1 MNPLAI
7 MGIGVAA
14 QVADSLVRQGKANKM
29 LKQMEGKMPQYR
41 TVEDIQR
48 QAKAMTPGGFEPE
61 QMAQARQ
68 DIARQAAGGYRM
80 ATQSNPNLAGAVQAG
95 INYGTI
101 SNLTDLAAKDAAMR
115 RQRIESTAQMLTG
128 ADVRKTGEERQ
139 MFLEKSRT
147 LGDAISQAQQ
157 QRADAF
163 QALIYGGAQMAGT
176 PGTPP
181 TTEKLTQNRFPGQVP
196 MAPVA
201 GSPAP
206 TTDYSQVGKNLFSL
220 GKYPNISM
228 GTAPGYYASDPDAL
242 PLMPQQ
248 TPSVSY

>member
-1 MNPLAI
+1 MAAI
-7 MGIGVAA
+7 TMMAVGAGA
-14 QVADSLVRQGKANKM
+14 QMVDSLVRQSKAKKM

-163 QALIYGGAQMAGT
+163 QSLIYGGAQLAGGGAGGGG
-176 PGTPP
+176 GTQAGRLASPS
-181 TTEKLTQNRFPGQVP
+181 QAP
-196 MAPVA
+196 MASA
-201 GSPAP
+201 GAP
-206 TTDYSQVGKNLFSL
+206 SGTFYGTDASGMEVSINPQLRSQYDRGFRPGISDENSQVGMNLYSL
-220 GKYPNISM
+220 GKY
-228 GTAPGYYASDPDAL
+228 
-242 PLMPQQ
+242 
-248 TPSVSY
+248 